1 MVTPSS
7 FYLSV
12 HFILRKVNEKW
23 KFEDLQMPFYIEH
36 RLYVY
41 LKTGSLIC
49 SDAFHLNNF
58 CCRTKVGTE
67 NGKTCCV
74 RTRRLVH
81 K

>member
-23 KFEDLQMPFYIEH
+23 KFEDLQMRFYIEH
-36 RLYVY
+36 RAPSGH
-41 LKTGSLIC
+41 KI
-49 SDAFHLNNF
+49 HQ
-58 CCRTKVGTE
+58 
-67 NGKTCCV
+67 
-74 RTRRLVH
+74 LVTS